1 MELVQIMKALAD
13 ETRLRILNLLN
24 QETLCVCELEYLLEI
39 NQSNAS
45 RHLNKL
51 WMLKIIT
58 NEKKAQW
65 VFYKIDK
72 NILKTY
78 PFLKQLLN
86 EEFYKDPQ
94 LKRDIIKLKEY
105 KQSGMT
111 CENVKEIMCLKSRQS
126 ENEK

>member
-1 MELVQIMKALAD
+1 MEVVQLLKGLAD

-24 QETLCVCELEYLLEI
+24 QEKLCVCELEYLLEI

-72 NILKTY
+72 SILEDY
-78 PFLKQLLN
+78 PFIKHILN
-86 EEFYKDPQ
+86 KELEKDLQ
-94 LKRDIIKLKEY
+94 FQRDTAKLKEY
-105 KQSGMT
+105 KKSGMT
-111 CENVKEIMCLKSRQS
+111 CENVKEIMCLKPGSS
-126 ENEK
+126 SN

>member
-1 MELVQIMKALAD
+1 MELVQLLKGLAD
-13 ETRLRILNLLN
+13 VTRLRILNLLN
-24 QETLCVCELEYLLEI
+24 QEKLCVCELEYLLEI

-72 NILKTY
+72 NTLETY

-86 EEFYKDPQ
+86 KELEKDQ
-94 LKRDIIKLKEY
+94 QFQKDTAKLKEY
-105 KQSGMT
+105 KKSGMT
-111 CENVKEIMCLKSRQS
+111 CENVKEIMCLKPGSS
-126 ENEK
+126 SN

>member
-1 MELVQIMKALAD
+1 LELVQLLKGLAD
-13 ETRLRILNLLN
+13 VTRLRILNLLN
-24 QETLCVCELEYLLEI
+24 QEKLCVCELEYLLEI

-72 NILKTY
+72 NTLETY

-86 EEFYKDPQ
+86 KELEKDQ
-94 LKRDIIKLKEY
+94 QFQKDTAKLKEY
-105 KQSGMT
+105 KKSGMT
-111 CENVKEIMCLKSRQS
+111 CENVKEIMCLKPGSS
-126 ENEK
+126 SN

>member
-1 MELVQIMKALAD
+1 MELVQLLKGLAD
-13 ETRLRILNLLN
+13 VTRLRILNLLN
-24 QETLCVCELEYLLEI
+24 QEKLCVCELEYLLEI

-72 NILKTY
+72 NTLETY

-86 EEFYKDPQ
+86 KELEKDQ
-94 LKRDIIKLKEY
+94 QFQRDTAKLKEY
-105 KQSGMT
+105 KKSGMT
-111 CENVKEIMCLKSRQS
+111 CENVKEIMCLKPGSS
-126 ENEK
+126 SN

>member
-1 MELVQIMKALAD
+1 MELVQIIKALAD

-24 QETLCVCELEYLLEI
+24 QEKLCVCELEYLLEI

-65 VFYKIDK
+65 VFYKINK
-72 NILKTY
+72 NTLETY

-86 EEFYKDPQ
+86 KELGKDGQ
-94 LKRDIIKLKEY
+94 LQRDIDKLKEY
-105 KQSGMT
+105 KKSGMT
-111 CENVKEIMCLKSRQS
+111 CENVKEFMCIK
-126 ENEK
+126 NI

>member
-1 MELVQIMKALAD
+1 MQIIKALAD

-24 QETLCVCELEYLLEI
+24 QEKLCVCELEYLLEI

-65 VFYKIDK
+65 VFYKINK
-72 NILKTY
+72 NTLETY

-86 EEFYKDPQ
+86 KELGKDGQ
-94 LKRDIIKLKEY
+94 LQRDIDKLKEY
-105 KQSGMT
+105 KKSGMT
-111 CENVKEIMCLKSRQS
+111 CENVKEFMCIK
-126 ENEK
+126 NI